1 MLDITRIRRSRRTHK
16 FASQKLS
23 FPYDRQFMVISRL
36 FTSQI
41 CRNHLVLPQNSIRAP
56 VQIIELPSDRLFYFP
71 TPQPLGSTLQN
82 THPHTYT
89 RVDHHSTVN
98 KLALSFFLVF
108 GFVFVFVFVLIASKR
123 PRDLNLMS

>member
-56 VQIIELPSDRLFYFP
+56 VQIIELPSDRLFYFSNTPAPRFHPPEYTP
-71 TPQPLGSTLQN
+71 THL
-82 THPHTYT
+82 HT
-89 RVDHHSTVN
+89 RGPS
-98 KLALSFFLVF
+98 
-108 GFVFVFVFVLIASKR
+108 
-123 PRDLNLMS
+123 LNGQ